1 MEVLNLVNNPAA
13 NCFRNQVEALA
24 DLGVSSDTLS
34 PPLRGEPPSG
44 WTEQSRSVFDYL
56 RFHPTVLRQAIDG
69 YDLVH
74 ANYGLTAPAAVTQPI
89 RPVVISLWGSDL
101 LGQFGWVSRICA
113 RFADAVIVMSS
124 RMATALS
131 TSTPTFVIPHGVDM
145 DLFSP
150 QPRAQARE
158 AVGWDRAG
166 KHVLFPYPTARD
178 VKDYPRARR
187 VVAAV
192 ERQLDDAVTLHTL
205 TGIDHERMPQFMNAA
220 DALLLT
226 SKHEGSPATVKEALA
241 CNRPVISTDV
251 GDVAERIA
259 GVEYSA
265 VCRTDAELVESL
277 QWVLESGATASNG
290 RAAVRGLSLEAT
302 GEQIHDVYRAVLSG
316 TARSDRPTGGTLA
329 AVATP

>member
-1 MEVLNLVNNPAA
+1 MQVLNLVNNPKA
-13 NCFRNQVEALA
+13 NCYRNQIEGLA

-34 PPLRGEPPSG
+34 PTIRGEPASG
-44 WTEQSRSVFDYL
+44 WTDESRSVFDYL
-56 RFHPTVLRQAIDG
+56 RFHPTVLRRALDG

-101 LGQFGWVSRICA
+101 LGEFGWLSRLCA

-124 RMATALS
+124 RMAAALS
-131 TSTPTFVIPHGVDM
+131 TSTPTYVIPHGVDT

-158 AVGWDRAG
+158 AVGWDRTG

-178 VKDYPRARR
+178 VKDFPRAQR

-192 ERQLDDAVTLHTL
+192 QRELDDPVTLHTV
-205 TGIDHERMPQFMNAA
+205 TGLEHDRMPQFMNAA

-251 GDVAERIA
+251 GDVAERLA

-277 QWVLESGATASNG
+277 RWVLESGELASNG
-290 RAAVRGLSLEAT
+290 RAAVSDMSLEAT
-302 GEQIHDVYRAVLSG
+302 AEQIRAVYQTVLPG
-316 TARSDRPTGGTLA
+316 TAETEPPTGGGEAT
-329 AVATP
+329 VATP

>member
-1 MEVLNLVNNPAA
+1 MEVLNLVNNPEA

-34 PPLRGEPPSG
+34 PPRRGDPAAG

-56 RFHPTVLRQAIDG
+56 RFHPTVLRQALDG

-74 ANYGLTAPAAVTQPI
+74 ANYGLTAPSAIAQPI

-101 LGQFGWVSRICA
+101 LGEFGWVSRICA

-124 RMATALS
+124 RMAAALS
-131 TSTPTFVIPHGVDM
+131 TSTPTYVIPHGVDT

-158 AVGWDRAG
+158 AVGWDREG

-178 VKDYPRARR
+178 VKDFPRAER

-192 ERQLDDAVTLHTL
+192 QRQLDDPVTLHTV
-205 TGIDHERMPQFMNAA
+205 TGVEHERMPQFMNAA

-251 GDVAERIA
+251 GDVAERLA

-277 QWVLESGATASNG
+277 QWVLESGAIAANG
-290 RAAVRGLSLEAT
+290 RAAVSDLSLEAT
-302 GEQIHDVYRAVLSG
+302 AEQIRGVYRTV
-316 TARSDRPTGGTLA
+316 TSDRATAEPPAGGG
-329 AVATP
+329 VATVAMT